1 MLCLA
6 RLLRL
11 SCLAIQINLEK
22 YGYKKKAFLGFSYTT
37 FFLNFLVPLF
47 RGDAKRFI
55 KFFFIWSVTMLPA
68 TLIDNFPHHIN
79 NWNNKT
85 IINFIISLFDI
96 KFKYVFLTQS
106 LIVLSF
112 LIIHMIIWFF
122 IAKNYN
128 KHYTNQLLNNG
139 YTPIENDNYILI
151 LLEKYLEY
159 SEKHRKEIDLYNN
172 VIKTV
177 NSEERKKFYISVIVI
192 SIFSFYTIHK
202 IFEFYYKLGDI
213 THFDYTQ
220 KYI

>member
-1 MLCLA
+1 M
-6 RLLRL
+6 
-11 SCLAIQINLEK
+11 AIQINLEK
-22 YGYKKKAFLGFSYTT
+22 NGYKKKAFLGFSYTT

-79 NWNNKT
+79 NWNNPT
-85 IINFIISLFDI
+85 IINFIASLFDI

-128 KHYTNQLLNNG
+128 KNYTRQLLNNG
-139 YTPIENDNYILI
+139 YVPMENDDYTLT
-151 LLEKYLEY
+151 LLEEYLEHP
-159 SEKHRKEIDLYNN
+159 EKNKKNRKEIELYNN
-172 VIKTV
+172 IVETV
-177 NSEERKKFYISVIVI
+177 NKEEKKKFYISII
-192 SIFSFYTIHK
+192 AILLFSFYLVYEISE
-202 IFEFYYKLGDI
+202 IYNKLGDI
-213 THFDYTQ
+213 THFEYTQ

>member
-1 MLCLA
+1 M
-6 RLLRL
+6 
-11 SCLAIQINLEK
+11 AIQINLEK
-22 YGYKKKAFLGFSYTT
+22 NGYKKKAFLGFSYTT

-79 NWNNKT
+79 NWNNPT

-128 KHYTNQLLNNG
+128 KNYTRQLLNNG
-139 YTPIENDNYILI
+139 YVPIENDNYTLT
-151 LLEKYLEY
+151 LLEEYLEY
-159 SEKHRKEIDLYNN
+159 PEKNKKNRKEIELYNN
-172 VIKTV
+172 IVETV
-177 NSEERKKFYISVIVI
+177 NKEEKKKFYISII
-192 SIFSFYTIHK
+192 AILLFSFYLIYE
-202 IFEFYYKLGDI
+202 ISEIYNKLGDI
-213 THFDYTQ
+213 THFEYTQ

>member
-1 MLCLA
+1 M
-6 RLLRL
+6 
-11 SCLAIQINLEK
+11 AIQINLEK
-22 YGYKKKAFLGFSYTT
+22 NGYKKKAFLGFSYTT

-79 NWNNKT
+79 NWNNPT

-128 KHYTNQLLNNG
+128 KNYTRQLLNNG
-139 YTPIENDNYILI
+139 YVPMENDHYTLT
-151 LLEKYLEY
+151 LLEEYLEHP
-159 SEKHRKEIDLYNN
+159 EKNKKNRKEIELYNN
-172 VIKTV
+172 IVETV
-177 NSEERKKFYISVIVI
+177 NKEEKKKFYISII
-192 SIFSFYTIHK
+192 AILLFSFYLVYEISK
-202 IFEFYYKLGDI
+202 IYNKLGDI
-213 THFDYTQ
+213 THFEYTQ

>member
-1 MLCLA
+1 M
-6 RLLRL
+6 
-11 SCLAIQINLEK
+11 AIEINLEK
-22 YGYKKKAFLGFSYTT
+22 NGHKKKTFLGFSYTT

-55 KFFFIWSVTMLPA
+55 KFFFLWSVTMLPA

-128 KHYTNQLLNNG
+128 KNYTRQLLNNG
-139 YTPIENDNYILI
+139 YVPMENDDYTLT
-151 LLEKYLEY
+151 LLEEYLEHP
-159 SEKHRKEIDLYNN
+159 EKNKKNRKEIELYNN
-172 VIKTV
+172 IVETV
-177 NSEERKKFYISVIVI
+177 NKEEKKKFYISII
-192 SIFSFYTIHK
+192 AILLFSFYLVYEISE
-202 IFEFYYKLGDI
+202 IYNKLGDI
-213 THFDYTQ
+213 THFEYTQ

>member
-1 MLCLA
+1 M
-6 RLLRL
+6 
-11 SCLAIQINLEK
+11 AIQINLEK
-22 YGYKKKAFLGFSYTT
+22 HGHKKKTFLGFSYTT

-128 KHYTNQLLNNG
+128 KNYTRQLLNNG
-139 YTPIENDNYILI
+139 YVPMENDDYTLT
-151 LLEKYLEY
+151 LLEEYLEHP
-159 SEKHRKEIDLYNN
+159 EKNKKNRKEIELYNN
-172 VIKTV
+172 IVETV
-177 NSEERKKFYISVIVI
+177 NKEEKKKFYISII
-192 SIFSFYTIHK
+192 AILLFSFYLVYEISE
-202 IFEFYYKLGDI
+202 IYNKLGDI
-213 THFDYTQ
+213 THFEYTQ

>member
-1 MLCLA
+1 M
-6 RLLRL
+6 
-11 SCLAIQINLEK
+11 AIQINLEK
-22 YGYKKKAFLGFSYTT
+22 HGQKKKAFLGFSYTT

-55 KFFFIWSVTMLPA
+55 KFFFLWSVTMLPA

-96 KFKYVFLTQS
+96 KFKYIFLTQS

-128 KHYTNQLLNNG
+128 KNYTRQLLNNG
-139 YTPIENDNYILI
+139 YVPMENDDYTLT
-151 LLEKYLEY
+151 LLEEYLEHP
-159 SEKHRKEIDLYNN
+159 EKNKKNRKEIELYNN
-172 VIKTV
+172 IVETV
-177 NSEERKKFYISVIVI
+177 NKEEKKKFYISII
-192 SIFSFYTIHK
+192 AILLFSFYLVYEISE
-202 IFEFYYKLGDI
+202 IYNKLGDI
-213 THFDYTQ
+213 THFEYTQ

>member
-1 MLCLA
+1 M
-6 RLLRL
+6 
-11 SCLAIQINLEK
+11 AIQINLEK
-22 YGYKKKAFLGFSYTT
+22 NGYKKKAFLGFSYTT

-128 KHYTNQLLNNG
+128 KNYTRKLLNNG
-139 YTPIENDNYILI
+139 YIPIENDNYTLT
-151 LLEKYLEY
+151 LLEEYLEHP
-159 SEKHRKEIDLYNN
+159 EKNKKNRKEIELYNN
-172 VIKTV
+172 IVKTV
-177 NSEERKKFYISVIVI
+177 NKEEKKKFYISII
-192 SIFSFYTIHK
+192 AILLFSFYLVYEISE
-202 IFEFYYKLGDI
+202 IYNKLGDI
-213 THFDYTQ
+213 THFEYTQ

>member
-1 MLCLA
+1 M
-6 RLLRL
+6 
-11 SCLAIQINLEK
+11 AIQINLEK
-22 YGYKKKAFLGFSYTT
+22 NGYKKKAFLGFSYTT

-55 KFFFIWSVTMLPA
+55 KFFFLWSVTMLPA

-128 KHYTNQLLNNG
+128 KNYTRQLLNNG
-139 YTPIENDNYILI
+139 YVPMENDDYTLT
-151 LLEKYLEY
+151 LLEEYLEHL
-159 SEKHRKEIDLYNN
+159 EKNKKNRKEIELYNN
-172 VIKTV
+172 ILETV
-177 NSEERKKFYISVIVI
+177 NKEEKKKFYISII
-192 SIFSFYTIHK
+192 AILLFSFYLVYEISE
-202 IFEFYYKLGDI
+202 IYNKLGDI
-213 THFDYTQ
+213 THFEYTQ

>member
-1 MLCLA
+1 M
-6 RLLRL
+6 
-11 SCLAIQINLEK
+11 AIQINLEK
-22 YGYKKKAFLGFSYTT
+22 NGYKKKTFLGFSYTT
-37 FFLNFLVPLF
+37 FFFNFLVPFF
-47 RGDAKRFI
+47 RGDAKKFI

-128 KHYTNQLLNNG
+128 KNYTRQLLNNG
-139 YTPIENDNYILI
+139 YVPMENDDYTLT
-151 LLEKYLEY
+151 LLEEYLEHP
-159 SEKHRKEIDLYNN
+159 EKNKKNRKEIELYNN
-172 VIKTV
+172 IVETV
-177 NSEERKKFYISVIVI
+177 NKEEKKKFYISII
-192 SIFSFYTIHK
+192 AILLFSFYLVYEISE
-202 IFEFYYKLGDI
+202 IYNKLGDI
-213 THFDYTQ
+213 THFEYTQ

>member
-1 MLCLA
+1 M
-6 RLLRL
+6 
-11 SCLAIQINLEK
+11 AIQINLEK
-22 YGYKKKAFLGFSYTT
+22 HGQKKKAFLGFSYTT

-55 KFFFIWSVTMLPA
+55 KFFFLWSVTMLPA

-106 LIVLSF
+106 LIILSF

-128 KHYTNQLLNNG
+128 KNYTRQLLNNG
-139 YTPIENDNYILI
+139 YIPIENDDYTLT
-151 LLEKYLEY
+151 LLEEYLEHP
-159 SEKHRKEIDLYNN
+159 EKNKKNRKEIELYNN
-172 VIKTV
+172 IVETV
-177 NSEERKKFYISVIVI
+177 NKEEKKKFYISII
-192 SIFSFYTIHK
+192 AILLFSFYLVYEISE
-202 IFEFYYKLGDI
+202 IYNKLGDI
-213 THFDYTQ
+213 THFEYTQ

>member
-1 MLCLA
+1 M
-6 RLLRL
+6 
-11 SCLAIQINLEK
+11 AIQINLEK
-22 YGYKKKAFLGFSYTT
+22 NGYKKKAFLGFSYTT

-55 KFFFIWSVTMLPA
+55 KFFFLWSVTMLPA

-106 LIVLSF
+106 LIILSF

-128 KHYTNQLLNNG
+128 KNYTRQLLNNG
-139 YTPIENDNYILI
+139 YIPIENDDYTLT
-151 LLEKYLEY
+151 LLEEYLEHP
-159 SEKHRKEIDLYNN
+159 EKNKKNRKEIELYNN
-172 VIKTV
+172 IVETV
-177 NSEERKKFYISVIVI
+177 NKEEKKKFYISII
-192 SIFSFYTIHK
+192 AILLFSFYLVYEISE
-202 IFEFYYKLGDI
+202 IYNKLGDI
-213 THFDYTQ
+213 THFEYTQ

>member
-1 MLCLA
+1 M
-6 RLLRL
+6 
-11 SCLAIQINLEK
+11 AIQINLEK
-22 YGYKKKAFLGFSYTT
+22 NGYKKKAFLGFSYTT

-55 KFFFIWSVTMLPA
+55 KFFFLWSVTMLPA

-122 IAKNYN
+122 IAKNFN
-128 KHYTNQLLNNG
+128 KNYTRQLLNNG
-139 YTPIENDNYILI
+139 YVPMENDDYTLT
-151 LLEKYLEY
+151 LLEEYLEHP
-159 SEKHRKEIDLYNN
+159 EKNKKNRKEIELYNN
-172 VIKTV
+172 IVETV
-177 NSEERKKFYISVIVI
+177 NKEEKKKFYISII
-192 SIFSFYTIHK
+192 AILLFSFYLVYEISE
-202 IFEFYYKLGDI
+202 IYNKLGDT
-213 THFDYTQ
+213 THFEYTQ

>member
-1 MLCLA
+1 M
-6 RLLRL
+6 
-11 SCLAIQINLEK
+11 AIEINLEK
-22 YGYKKKAFLGFSYTT
+22 HGQKKKAFLGFSYTT

-128 KHYTNQLLNNG
+128 KNYTSQLLNNG
-139 YTPIENDNYILI
+139 YIPMENDDYTLT
-151 LLEKYLEY
+151 LLEEYLKYP
-159 SEKHRKEIDLYNN
+159 EKNKKNRKEIELYNN
-172 VIKTV
+172 IVETV
-177 NSEERKKFYISVIVI
+177 NKEEKKKFYISII
-192 SIFSFYTIHK
+192 AILLFSFYLVYEISE
-202 IFEFYYKLGDI
+202 IYNKLGDI
-213 THFDYTQ
+213 THFEYTQ

>member
-1 MLCLA
+1 M
-6 RLLRL
+6 
-11 SCLAIQINLEK
+11 AIQINLEK
-22 YGYKKKAFLGFSYTT
+22 NGYKKKAFLGFSYTT

-55 KFFFIWSVTMLPA
+55 KFFFLWSVTMLPA

-128 KHYTNQLLNNG
+128 KNYTRQLLNNG
-139 YTPIENDNYILI
+139 YVPMENDDYTLT
-151 LLEKYLEY
+151 LLEEYLEHP
-159 SEKHRKEIDLYNN
+159 EKNKKNRKEIELYNN
-172 VIKTV
+172 IVETV
-177 NSEERKKFYISVIVI
+177 NKEEKKKFYISII
-192 SIFSFYTIHK
+192 AILLFSFYLVYEISE
-202 IFEFYYKLGDI
+202 IYNKLGDI
-213 THFDYTQ
+213 THFEYTQ

>member
-1 MLCLA
+1 M
-6 RLLRL
+6 
-11 SCLAIQINLEK
+11 AIEINLEK
-22 YGYKKKAFLGFSYTT
+22 TFLGFSYTT

-55 KFFFIWSVTMLPA
+55 KFFFLWSVTMLPA

-112 LIIHMIIWFF
+112 LIIPMILWFF

-128 KHYTNQLLNNG
+128 KNYTRQLLNNG
-139 YTPIENDNYILI
+139 YVPMENDDYTLT
-151 LLEKYLEY
+151 LLEEYLEHL
-159 SEKHRKEIDLYNN
+159 EKNKKNRKEIELYNN
-172 VIKTV
+172 IVETV
-177 NSEERKKFYISVIVI
+177 NKEEKKKFYISII
-192 SIFSFYTIHK
+192 AILLFSFYLIYE
-202 IFEFYYKLGDI
+202 ISEIYNKLGDI
-213 THFDYTQ
+213 THFEYTQ

>member
-1 MLCLA
+1 M
-6 RLLRL
+6 
-11 SCLAIQINLEK
+11 AIQINLEK
-22 YGYKKKAFLGFSYTT
+22 NGYKKKAFLGFSYTT

-128 KHYTNQLLNNG
+128 KNYTRQLLNNG
-139 YTPIENDNYILI
+139 YVPMENDDYTLT
-151 LLEKYLEY
+151 LLEEYLEHP
-159 SEKHRKEIDLYNN
+159 EKNKKNRKEIELYNN
-172 VIKTV
+172 IVETV
-177 NSEERKKFYISVIVI
+177 NKEEKKKFYISII
-192 SIFSFYTIHK
+192 AILLFSFYLVYEISE
-202 IFEFYYKLGDI
+202 IYNKLGDI
-213 THFDYTQ
+213 THFEYTQ

>member
-1 MLCLA
+1 M
-6 RLLRL
+6 
-11 SCLAIQINLEK
+11 AIEINLEK
-22 YGYKKKAFLGFSYTT
+22 HGQKKKAFLGFSYTT

-55 KFFFIWSVTMLPA
+55 KFFFLWSVTMLPA

-106 LIVLSF
+106 FIVLSF

-128 KHYTNQLLNNG
+128 KNYTRQLLNNG
-139 YTPIENDNYILI
+139 YIPIENDDYTLT
-151 LLEKYLEY
+151 LLEEYLEHP
-159 SEKHRKEIDLYNN
+159 EKNKKNRKEIELYNN
-172 VIKTV
+172 IVETV
-177 NSEERKKFYISVIVI
+177 NKEEKKKFYISII
-192 SIFSFYTIHK
+192 AILLFSFYLVYEISE
-202 IFEFYYKLGDI
+202 IYNKLGDI
-213 THFDYTQ
+213 THFEYTQ

>member
-1 MLCLA
+1 M
-6 RLLRL
+6 
-11 SCLAIQINLEK
+11 AIQINLEK
-22 YGYKKKAFLGFSYTT
+22 NGYKKKTFLGFSYTT
-37 FFLNFLVPLF
+37 FFFNFLVPFF
-47 RGDAKRFI
+47 RGDAKKFI

-128 KHYTNQLLNNG
+128 NNYTSQLLNSG
-139 YTPIENDNYILI
+139 YIPAENDNFTLT
-151 LLEKYLEY
+151 LLEEYLGY
-159 SEKHRKEIDLYNN
+159 SKKEKNRKELELYNN
-172 VIKTV
+172 IVETV
-177 NSEERKKFYISVIVI
+177 NKEEKKKFYISII
-192 SIFSFYTIHK
+192 AILFFSFYLIHE
-202 IFEFYYKLGDI
+202 IYEFYDKLGDI
-213 THFDYTQ
+213 THFEYTQ

>member
-1 MLCLA
+1 M
-6 RLLRL
+6 
-11 SCLAIQINLEK
+11 AIQINLEK
-22 YGYKKKAFLGFSYTT
+22 NGYKKKAFLGFSYTT

-128 KHYTNQLLNNG
+128 KNYTRKLLNNG
-139 YTPIENDNYILI
+139 YIPIENDNYTLT
-151 LLEKYLEY
+151 LLEEYLEHP
-159 SEKHRKEIDLYNN
+159 EKNKKNRKEIELYNN
-172 VIKTV
+172 IVKTV
-177 NSEERKKFYISVIVI
+177 NKEEKKKFYISII
-192 SIFSFYTIHK
+192 AILLFSFYLIYE
-202 IFEFYYKLGDI
+202 ISEIYNKLGDI
-213 THFDYTQ
+213 THFEYTQ

>member
-1 MLCLA
+1 M
-6 RLLRL
+6 
-11 SCLAIQINLEK
+11 AIEINLEK
-22 YGYKKKAFLGFSYTT
+22 HGQKKKAFLGFSYTT

-55 KFFFIWSVTMLPA
+55 KFFFLWSVTMLPA

-106 LIVLSF
+106 FIVLSF
-112 LIIHMIIWFF
+112 LIIHMVIWSF

-128 KHYTNQLLNNG
+128 KNYTRKLLNNG
-139 YTPIENDNYILI
+139 YIPIENDDYTLT
-151 LLEKYLEY
+151 LLEEYLEHP
-159 SEKHRKEIDLYNN
+159 EKNKKNRKEIELYNN
-172 VIKTV
+172 ILETV
-177 NSEERKKFYISVIVI
+177 NKEEKKKFYISII
-192 SIFSFYTIHK
+192 AILLFSFYLVYEISE
-202 IFEFYYKLGDI
+202 IYNKLGDI
-213 THFDYTQ
+213 THFEYTQ

>member
-1 MLCLA
+1 M
-6 RLLRL
+6 
-11 SCLAIQINLEK
+11 AIEINLEK
-22 YGYKKKAFLGFSYTT
+22 HGQKKKAFLGFSYTT

-128 KHYTNQLLNNG
+128 KNYTSQLLNNG
-139 YTPIENDNYILI
+139 YIPMENDDYTLT
-151 LLEKYLEY
+151 LLEEYLKYP
-159 SEKHRKEIDLYNN
+159 EK
-172 VIKTV
+172 IKKI
-177 NSEERKKFYISVIVI
+177 EKK
-192 SIFSFYTIHK
+192 
-202 IFEFYYKLGDI
+202 
-213 THFDYTQ
+213 
-220 KYI
+220 